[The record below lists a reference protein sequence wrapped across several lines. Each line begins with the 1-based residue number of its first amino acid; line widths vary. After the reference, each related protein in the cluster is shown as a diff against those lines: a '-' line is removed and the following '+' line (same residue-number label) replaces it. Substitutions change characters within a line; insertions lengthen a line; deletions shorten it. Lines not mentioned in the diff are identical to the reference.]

1 MERPRSERL
10 RAGRFS
16 QRNGIYL
23 LTTTTLDR
31 QPLLADW
38 SAARTVVAQFRQV
51 QAEGRAC
58 SLAWVVMPDHFHW
71 LVQLGPVSLATLM
84 RQVKSR
90 SALQLNRYLGRTGAV
105 WQTGFHDRALR
116 REEDLK
122 AVARYIVMN
131 PVRAGLVR
139 RVGDYPHWD
148 AVWL

>member
-1 MERPRSERL
+1 MERPHSERL

-16 QRNGIYL
+16 QTNGIYL
-23 LTTTTLDR
+23 LTTTTLGR
-31 QPLLADW
+31 QPLLVDW
-38 SAARTVVAQFRQV
+38 SAARAVVTCLRQA

-58 SLAWVVMPDHFHW
+58 SLAWVIMPDHLHW

-90 SALQLNRYLGRTGAV
+90 NALHLNRCLGRTGAV

-131 PVRAGLVR
+131 PVRAGLTR